1 MQPWFV
7 KALAGWL
14 TKLCPFFSGQF
25 SWESERDEC
34 TDGETLDSRREER
47 KGSRLPGSCLR
58 VAPRLSEQAPKR
70 VAPLRLWEG
79 RDRAEQDM
87 VRANCQRRSVAT
99 F

>member
-25 SWESERDEC
+25 SWESEHDEC

-47 KGSRLPGSCLR
+47 KGKLTAWLLLASSAAFVGAGPKESSASAAVGRPRPSRAGHGSGKLP
-58 VAPRLSEQAPKR
+58 A
-70 VAPLRLWEG
+70 
-79 RDRAEQDM
+79 
-87 VRANCQRRSVAT
+87 
-99 F
+99 

>member
-14 TKLCPFFSGQF
+14 TKLCPFFPDSFPG
-25 SWESERDEC
+25 SLNAMNALMEKRWIR
-34 TDGETLDSRREER
+34 GERREER

-70 VAPLRLWEG
+70 VAPLRRKKNSETLL
-79 RDRAEQDM
+79 A
-87 VRANCQRRSVAT
+87 
-99 F
+99 